1 MKYGCKVHLKFNLVT
16 TLAFNKSAQLFE
28 HLPFAQSFLEIN
40 AINLFTVQ
48 LLLDATI
55 LLHGTYGLG
64 VK

>member
-16 TLAFNKSAQLFE
+16 LAFNKSAQLFE
-28 HLPFAQSFLEIN
+28 HLPLAQSFLEIN
-40 AINLFTVQ
+40 AINPFTVQ